1 MTNKVRS
8 PRSHSLKAQTV
19 SPDAIVLDAYF
30 GRHVA
35 PEVLLDAYEQL
46 RIRDEPSDYTRLQAA
61 VAAVLLRSIR
71 HLLPAHSSTFDSDNR
86 RRLPRSWN
94 RLVFKPRGLFEINW
108 ADSALAARGRSSTRS
123 TPTWPVSGG
132 RSIGLFEER
141 PDVLA
146 PMSLGDI
153 HHFPKRFPLREVRF
167 ISIVVNATAVI
178 DDTGSFVLSLQNLFF
193 DANRK
198 FPSPTTAI

>member
-86 RRLPRSWN
+86 RRRPRQ
-94 RLVFKPRGLFEINW
+94 LE
-108 ADSALAARGRSSTRS
+108 STRVQTS
-123 TPTWPVSGG
+123 RAVRNQLGRLGSGG
-132 RSIGLFEER
+132 KRSQFNAFNA
-141 PDVLA
+141 DLA
-146 PMSLGDI
+146 GFGWSLD
-153 HHFPKRFPLREVRF
+153 R
-167 ISIVVNATAVI
+167 
-178 DDTGSFVLSLQNLFF
+178 SF
-193 DANRK
+193 
-198 FPSPTTAI
+198 